1 MTDGSTP
8 AESSTKHHRVENAR
22 NPVVFIGVIAA
33 TFGSDLSAASSDLLV
48 LRKDGEMQCLD
59 GETLEPKWT
68 SPPNALVEVA
78 ESRNKDIEV
87 EYAHLTNAHTASQ
100 SILKGRQDVLAIF
113 AQEISEDGY
122 NPDILVIIT
131 KSAESLTRK
140 LHIITPPRRSSAHTN
155 GLQHSVQVLLAA
167 QFPDSYKPKDKT
179 TFSIQTSTGILQQLT
194 NNTLTTFDLT
204 DSGPKEQSNLLVE
217 RPESFLRLSST
228 SIMVASEH
236 SITVYNPKYQS
247 ILATIE
253 LDGASKKESLK
264 RKRKSDSDT
273 NGILTSSCDL
283 VTYFPKLGAAVA
295 IRDNKL
301 IAIQVEGHQDRQG
314 KPRAAGLLID
324 SLGCSVK
331 EQVRP
336 GRGKKGLKQVVSK
349 TMGAYL
355 PSPMTGF
362 EGPFA
367 DQIKGLEEA
376 FCAEDAGKF
385 DTLISPNLQ
394 MSNSDL
400 TTAKPL
406 VNGVKAP
413 PHPSLNVDRRWIIY
427 ALSKIFSIAEDD
439 SGESRL
445 TVSFYPPNV
454 FWWLTN
460 SGYMTVANI
469 ETAMRADT
477 GMPSPKSIPAG
488 DLVNAIVELNP
499 DMDLLLALLGK
510 NYLGAAEL
518 LHAIRTL
525 MESLE
530 MLGENLRAKQGL
542 LTSGEES
549 ELVNGDVEEQL
560 EKLEAEAEKDLELAE
575 YQLGPGSGIRGQAL
589 SLALSKLYTCPAS
602 AIVSALQ
609 TTLTSQEIVC
619 LIYLLRFELARGAWT
634 AKYLDDDESELFD
647 EDAEVPASAI
657 MLISSLLNNCV
668 DAVGAG
674 GWLSGDLKL
683 VNGDPFEAEE
693 LISSLKLE
701 VSAALEGIEGAAYLK
716 GLTSEMIRFGDAVQ
730 KSLPQEFDPDSEPPA
745 RKKNKRPILLPSLD
759 AGSKVLPLGLKA
771 EQQISRLKVGAGGE
785 VHKRTARD
793 IGHLKSQKV
802 GKYSLERI
810 II

>member
-1 MTDGSTP
+1 M
-8 AESSTKHHRVENAR
+8 
-22 NPVVFIGVIAA
+22 VFIGVIAA

-48 LRKDGEMQCLD
+48 LRKDGEIQCLD
-59 GETLEPKWT
+59 GEILEQKWI
-68 SPPNALVEVA
+68 SPPSALVEA
-78 ESRNKDIEV
+78 PEPRNKDLEV
-87 EYAHLTNAHTASQ
+87 EYAYLTNAHIASQ
-100 SILKGRQDVLAIF
+100 TMLKGRQDVLAIF

-122 NPDILVIIT
+122 NPDILIIIT
-131 KSAESLTRK
+131 KAAESLTRT

-167 QFPDSYKPKDKT
+167 QFPESYKQKDKT
-179 TFSIQTSTGILQQLT
+179 TFSMQTSTGTLQQLT

-204 DSGPKEQSNLLVE
+204 DSGPKEQSTLLVE
-217 RPESFLRLSST
+217 RPESFLRLSNT

-253 LDGASKKESLK
+253 LDGTSKKESLK

-273 NGILTSSCDL
+273 NGVLTSSCNL

-295 IRDNKL
+295 IRDNNL
-301 IAIQVEGHQDRQG
+301 VAIQVEGHQDRQG

-336 GRGKKGLKQVVSK
+336 GRGKRGLDQVVSK

-355 PSPMTGF
+355 PSLMTGS

-376 FCAEDAGKF
+376 FSGEDAGKF
-385 DTLISPNLQ
+385 DALIAPKLQ
-394 MSNSDL
+394 ISNTDS
-400 TTAKPL
+400 ASKPL
-406 VNGVKAP
+406 VNGAKAST
-413 PHPSLNVDRRWIIY
+413 HLSSDVDRRWVIY
-427 ALSKIFSIAEDD
+427 ALSKIFSITEDD
-439 SGESRL
+439 SGEARL
-445 TVSFYPPNV
+445 SISFYPPNV

-469 ETAMRADT
+469 EAALGTDT
-477 GMPSPKSIPAG
+477 SASSPKSIPAG

-530 MLGENLRAKQGL
+530 MLGENLRAKQAL
-542 LTSGEES
+542 LTNGEGS

-602 AIVSALQ
+602 AIVKALQ

-647 EDAEVPASAI
+647 EEAEVPASAI

-683 VNGDPFEAEE
+683 GNGDPFEAEE

-730 KSLPQEFDPDSEPPA
+730 KSLPQEFDPDSETPA
-745 RKKNKRPILLPSLD
+745 RKKNKRPVLLPSLD
-759 AGSKVLPLGLKA
+759 PSSKVLPLGLKA
-771 EQQISRLKVGAGGE
+771 EQQISRLRVGAGGE
-785 VHKRTARD
+785 VHRRTARD
-793 IGHLKSQKV
+793 IGHLKSKKV

>member
-1 MTDGSTP
+1 
-8 AESSTKHHRVENAR
+8 
-22 NPVVFIGVIAA
+22 VVFIGVIAA
-33 TFGSDLSAASSDLLV
+33 TFGSDLSAAPSDLLV
-48 LRKDGEMQCLD
+48 LRKDGEIQCLD
-59 GETLEPKWT
+59 GETLEQKWT
-68 SPPNALVEVA
+68 SPPNALA
-78 ESRNKDIEV
+78 EAPGSGDKAIEV
-87 EYAHLTNAHTASQ
+87 EYTHLTNAHAASQ
-100 SILKGRQDVLAIF
+100 SILKRRQDVLAIF

-122 NPDILVIIT
+122 NPDILIIVT
-131 KSAESLTRK
+131 KSAQTLIRT
-140 LHIITPPRRSSAHTN
+140 LHIITPPRRSSAYTN
-155 GLQHSVQVLLAA
+155 GLQHSVQILLAA
-167 QFPDSYKPKDKT
+167 QFPNSYKPKDKT
-179 TFSIQTSTGILQQLT
+179 IFSMQTSTGTLQQLT
-194 NNTLTTFDLT
+194 NNTLTTFDVT
-204 DSGPKEQSNLLVE
+204 DSGPKEQSSLLVE

-228 SIMVASEH
+228 SVMVASEH

-264 RKRKSDSDT
+264 RKRKSDGEA
-273 NGILTSSCDL
+273 NGILTSSCNL
-283 VTYFPKLGAAVA
+283 ITYFPKLGAAVA
-295 IRDNKL
+295 IRDNNL

-336 GRGKKGLKQVVSK
+336 GRAKKGLNQVVSK
-349 TMGAYL
+349 TISAYL
-355 PSPMTGF
+355 PGSMTGF

-367 DQIKGLEEA
+367 DQIKALEEA
-376 FCAEDAGKF
+376 FFAEDAGKF
-385 DTLISPNLQ
+385 DALIASKLQ
-394 MSNSDL
+394 ISNTDS

-406 VNGVKAP
+406 TNGVKAS

-427 ALSKIFSIAEDD
+427 ALSKIFSIAEEDF
-439 SGESRL
+439 GESRL
-445 TVSFYPPNV
+445 SISFYPPNV

-460 SGYMTVANI
+460 SGHMTLANI
-469 ETAMRADT
+469 EVALRSDT
-477 GMPSPKSIPAG
+477 GTSSTKSIPAR

-510 NYLGAAEL
+510 NHLGAAEL

-542 LTSGEES
+542 LTNGEES

-560 EKLEAEAEKDLELAE
+560 ERLEAEAEKDLELAE

-602 AIVSALQ
+602 AIVIALQ
-609 TTLTSQEIVC
+609 MTLTSQEIVC

-657 MLISSLLNNCV
+657 MLISSLLNNCI

-716 GLTSEMIRFGDAVQ
+716 GLTSEMIRFGDGVQ
-730 KSLPQEFDPDSEPPA
+730 KSLPKELDPDSETPA
-745 RKKNKRPILLPSLD
+745 RKKHKRPVLLPSLD
-759 AGSKVLPLGLKA
+759 PASKALPLGLKA

-785 VHKRTARD
+785 VHQRTARD
-793 IGHLKSQKV
+793 IGHLKSKKV

>member
-1 MTDGSTP
+1 
-8 AESSTKHHRVENAR
+8 
-22 NPVVFIGVIAA
+22 VIAA
-33 TFGSDLSAASSDLLV
+33 TFGPEVSAASSDLLL
-48 LRKDGEMQCLD
+48 LRKDGEIQCLD
-59 GETLEPKWT
+59 GEKLEQKWI
-68 SPPNALVEVA
+68 SPPSALAEA
-78 ESRNKDIEV
+78 PESRKKDIEV
-87 EYAHLTNAHTASQ
+87 EYAHLTNAHAASQ
-100 SILKGRQDVLAIF
+100 SILKGRQDALAIF

-122 NPDILVIIT
+122 NPDILMIVT
-131 KSAESLTRK
+131 KAPESLTRT

-167 QFPDSYKPKDKT
+167 QFPDSYKQKDKT
-179 TFSIQTSTGILQQLT
+179 TFSMQTSTGILQQLT

-204 DSGPKEQSNLLVE
+204 DSGPKEQSSLLVE

-236 SITVYNPKYQS
+236 SVTVYNPRYQS

-253 LDGASKKESLK
+253 LDGSSKKESLK
-264 RKRKSDSDT
+264 RKRKSDGDT
-273 NGILTSSCDL
+273 NGVLTGSCNL

-295 IRDNKL
+295 IRDNNL
-301 IAIQVEGHQDRQG
+301 IAIQIEGHRDRQG
-314 KPRAAGLLID
+314 KPRATGLLID
-324 SLGCSVK
+324 SLGCSAK
-331 EQVRP
+331 EQLRP
-336 GRGKKGLKQVVSK
+336 GRGKKGLNQVASK
-349 TMGAYL
+349 TMNAFL
-355 PSPMTGF
+355 PSSMTGS
-362 EGPFA
+362 EGPFG

-376 FCAEDAGKF
+376 FSAEDAGKF
-385 DTLISPNLQ
+385 DALIAPKLPI
-394 MSNSDL
+394 SNTDS
-400 TTAKPL
+400 TAAKPL
-406 VNGVKAP
+406 VNGVKASA
-413 PHPSLNVDRRWIIY
+413 HPSLSVDRRWIIY
-427 ALSKIFSIAEDD
+427 ALSRIFSIADDD
-439 SGESRL
+439 SGEARL
-445 TVSFYPPNV
+445 SISFYPPNL

-460 SGYMTVANI
+460 SGHMTVANI
-469 ETAMRADT
+469 EAGLRTVT
-477 GMPSPKSIPAG
+477 GVFSMKSLSAG

-542 LTSGEES
+542 LTNGEES

-575 YQLGPGSGIRGQAL
+575 YQLGPGSGVRGQAL

-602 AIVSALQ
+602 AIVNALQ

-683 VNGDPFEAEE
+683 INGDPFEAEE

-730 KSLPQEFDPDSEPPA
+730 KSLPQEFDPDLETPA
-745 RKKNKRPILLPSLD
+745 RKKHKRPVLLPSLD
-759 AGSKVLPLGLKA
+759 PASKILPLGLKA

-785 VHKRTARD
+785 IHQRTARD

-810 II
+810 MI